1 MHDKF
6 IGDDINLASRLES
19 ACKEYAV
26 RILISENTYQKLR
39 GTYRAREVD
48 RVVVKGKTEPASV
61 FEILD
66 YHTEETF
73 PNLHE
78 CLETFKA
85 FVEVW
90 EGFLGMVIENF
101 KIPKRV
107 RSCLSPQRGPPRGRD
122 TF

>member
-1 MHDKF
+1 
-6 IGDDINLASRLES
+6 
-19 ACKEYAV
+19 V

-78 CLETFKA
+78 CLECFKA
-85 FVEVW
+85 GLGYYRKQKWEKAGAAFTQAVTHNPGDALAQIYLKRIEQMKLHPPGDDWNGVW
-90 EGFLGMVIENF
+90 VM
-101 KIPKRV
+101 KTK
-107 RSCLSPQRGPPRGRD
+107 
-122 TF
+122 